1 MADKQHILLVDDDP
15 NISHL
20 VRLYLEKEG
29 FGVTECDRGDT
40 AIDTFRSCNPALVL
54 LDVMLPGKDGLE
66 VLKEIRMTS
75 KVPVIMLTAK
85 AEIDDR
91 STGLDA
97 GADDYLTKPF
107 AMGELLARL
116 RSLTRRST
124 SYAPSKLT
132 VGNVELDVEEQEL
145 ACRNSIRLA
154 NKETKLMKFFMANAG
169 KTLSTAQIFDNVWGD
184 EEDDVDEGIVFL
196 YVSYLREKLEA
207 VQADIEIV
215 GQRGQDYALT
225 VKEASAEG

>member
-1 MADKQHILLVDDDP
+1 MRLLLAED
-15 NISHL
+15 
-20 VRLYLEKEG
+20 EKEMSAALS
-29 FGVTECDRGDT
+29 
-40 AIDTFRSCNPALVL
+40 AILTHSGYDVDAVYDGQAAVEKALSQPY
-54 LDVMLPGKDGLE
+54 DCMIFDIMMPKKDG
-66 VLKEIRMTS
+66 VQALKEIRDKGNMT
-75 KVPVIMLTAK
+75 PVIMLTAK

-91 STGLDA
+91 ITGLDA

-154 NKETKLMKFFMANAG
+154 NKESKLMNFFMANAG

-184 EEDDVDEGIVFL
+184 EEDDVDEDIVFL

>member
-1 MADKQHILLVDDDP
+1 
-15 NISHL
+15 
-20 VRLYLEKEG
+20 
-29 FGVTECDRGDT
+29 
-40 AIDTFRSCNPALVL
+40 
-54 LDVMLPGKDGLE
+54 
-66 VLKEIRMTS
+66 
-75 KVPVIMLTAK
+75 
-85 AEIDDR
+85 
-91 STGLDA
+91 
-97 GADDYLTKPF
+97 
-107 AMGELLARL
+107 MGELLARL

-132 VGNVELDVEEQEL
+132 VGHVELDVEEQEL

-169 KTLSTAQIFDNVWGD
+169 KNLSTAQIFDNVWGD